1 MSPKT
6 NLLAL
11 PYEVRTQIFREYF
24 KVDGGYIYNGDSEK
38 LTTADC
44 QPIDFSLRYTC
55 RSIADDTRQMP
66 LAVNTITFSTLYRQ
80 DWREQAGGLDAI
92 VSLQFQ
98 FQITMMIRFA
108 RLRRI
113 TPDILSQLARKFPQ
127 HVQSIEDIAQDE
139 VGWPAHGLGCSMRRA
154 GLVHWFDLS
163 YRDPSI
169 LSRPF
174 GAFFYWDY
182 SGGRSSF
189 LGAIDYT
196 LRLLAEKHP
205 VEFASMVDE
214 GSPGWTG
221 SHSPHEFLRHTF
233 DPWTIPSLSEVIA
246 KGNTFNANRYRFWE
260 WLEDWHSDPSQ
271 NGTGDRYREKLY
283 FSAAAVAIRFLTR
296 LPVHHRLCIRNITL
310 NEDRLAVGQPQSH
323 ARGLIP
329 FCQENSRLRVERRVN
344 LWQNILLKKN
354 MPFPKDVWKLVEGAS
369 YPQQEYYVP
378 GRNTVY
384 SFEIDNE
391 LLPWLADA
399 PEVIDEGMPVGS
411 FSFVLDGE
419 PDLDLSSD
427 LFDKVIHR
435 QVAWRKSLTECTARG
450 LFPHKMSKEDY
461 SRNVF
466 RLVDEHFPEVIDSL
480 MSGTST
486 LQSNFNLGQPWDFEN
501 LIVKHQ
507 EPSLM
512 DWIEMVESVEPER
525 FPFPTSAGAV
535 KLRLEM
541 FEKQRQCDYLAS
553 SFRMTK
559 REKKRQS
566 IVRRRRVAILAAEK
580 AAGIA
585 GSDMDSDS
593 DLDIIETGMRT
604 LFEDV
609 LEVPE

>member
-6 NLLAL
+6 NLVAL

-24 KVDGGYIYNGDSEK
+24 KVDGGYIYNGESEK

-55 RSIADDTRQMP
+55 RSIADDTRRMP

-80 DWREQAGGLDAI
+80 DWRQQAGGLDTI

-98 FQITMMIRFA
+98 LQIIMMLRFA

-127 HVQSIEDIAQDE
+127 HVQSIEDIAQEE
-139 VGWPAHGLGCSMRRA
+139 VQSAARGEMGWSMRR
-154 GLVHWFDLS
+154 LDWFDLS
-163 YRDPSI
+163 DKYSTQSI

-174 GAFFYWDY
+174 GAYVYWDY

-205 VEFASMVDE
+205 VEFASLVDE
-214 GSPGWTG
+214 ASPGWTG

-233 DPWTIPSLSEVIA
+233 DPWAIPSLSEVIA
-246 KGNTFNANRYRFWE
+246 KGNSFNANRYRFWE

-296 LPVHHRLCIRNITL
+296 LPVHHCLCIRNITL

-344 LWQNILLKKN
+344 LWQNILLKRD
-354 MPFPKDVWKLVEGAS
+354 MPFPKDVWRLVEGAS

-378 GRNTVY
+378 GMNTVY
-384 SFEIDNE
+384 SFEIDNQ

-399 PEVIDEGMPVGS
+399 LEVLDEGMPVGS

-435 QVAWRKSLTECTARG
+435 QVAWRKSLTECIARG

-461 SRNVF
+461 SMNAF
-466 RLVDEHFPEVIDSL
+466 RLVDDHFPEVIDSL

-486 LQSNFNLGQPWDFEN
+486 IQSNFNLGQPWDFEN

-507 EPSLM
+507 EPSRM
-512 DWIEMVESVEPER
+512 DWMEMVESIEPEV
-525 FPFPTSAGAV
+525 FPFPTSAGPV

-559 REKKRQS
+559 REKKRLS